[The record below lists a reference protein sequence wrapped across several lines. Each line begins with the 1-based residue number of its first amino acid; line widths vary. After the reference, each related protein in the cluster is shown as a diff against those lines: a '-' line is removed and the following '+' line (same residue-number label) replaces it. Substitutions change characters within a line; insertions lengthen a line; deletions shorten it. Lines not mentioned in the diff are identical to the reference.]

1 MTVLTKPATVFLS
14 FLWQKLHVA
23 PSVAAQ
29 WLRHCAADTEDA
41 GSSLAAVAASE
52 MQAKKPKML
61 HVLEIYANVKD
72 PQGVRINPRCS
83 FGALNPAINQF
94 RWRHNAGGTVG
105 KHSSESLVLSC
116 EQVFRPPMLAWQP
129 CAGN

>member
-52 MQAKKPKML
+52 MQAKNRKCSMYWRFML
-61 HVLEIYANVKD
+61 TLKIPRGSELI
-72 PQGVRINPRCS
+72 PGVASAR
-83 FGALNPAINQF
+83 
-94 RWRHNAGGTVG
+94 
-105 KHSSESLVLSC
+105 
-116 EQVFRPPMLAWQP
+116 
-129 CAGN
+129 